1 MLKLLYITILLL
13 MSKTLEAQR
22 MIPGQKGIEINFGF
36 LKKEISDH
44 YFFNLEYIYYSQKGN
59 YGIFGFE
66 YGINSIRYSAIKV
79 PVEDYTVDAGY
90 SFNLMA
96 DHKKRVM
103 LNATLSA
110 VGGYENINNG
120 GRILYDGAEVLN
132 ESSFIYGG
140 GGRISLETY
149 LSDHLVVVFSG
160 RAKYLLG
167 TSLDR
172 IRPSMG
178 MGLRFNF

>member
-1 MLKLLYITILLL
+1 
-13 MSKTLEAQR
+13 
-22 MIPGQKGIEINFGF
+22 
-36 LKKEISDH
+36 
-44 YFFNLEYIYYSQKGN
+44 
-59 YGIFGFE
+59 
-66 YGINSIRYSAIKV
+66 
-79 PVEDYTVDAGY
+79 
-90 SFNLMA
+90 MA

-110 VGGYENINNG
+110 IGGYENINNG
-120 GRILYDGAEVLN
+120 ERILYDGAEILN

-140 GGRISLETY
+140 GSRISLEAY

-160 RAKYLLG
+160 RVKYLLG

-178 MGLRFNF
+178 VGLRFNF